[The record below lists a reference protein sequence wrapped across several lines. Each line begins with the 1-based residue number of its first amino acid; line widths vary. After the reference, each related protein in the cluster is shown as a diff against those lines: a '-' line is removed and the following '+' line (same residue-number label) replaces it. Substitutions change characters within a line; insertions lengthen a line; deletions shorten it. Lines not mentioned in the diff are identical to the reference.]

1 MEEYVKAESLLS
13 TGNEIKEG
21 VVRLVQYDVVLNDYT
36 VWLELDGNKVI
47 IPRQELEL
55 YEIKGN
61 LNRYIGMKIQY
72 MIKNYDA
79 HRQVYIGSCKEVQY
93 QKRQDIIKRLQAGET
108 FEAKVVRLVYFG
120 AYLSINGVSVILRNQ
135 DFSNDYTVISD
146 VYKEGDYIAVSYLKA
161 NENQKINVQAVT
173 KYESNSTITIADFEP
188 QTVVYGLVRSVK
200 PWACFVNIAPN
211 LDAICP
217 VPTYFSVKEGMKVA
231 FRINQVRLEEG
242 RVRGKIIKIIEPDLI
257 SQQS

>member
-1 MEEYVKAESLLS
+1 MEGYIKSESLLNI
-13 TGNEIKEG
+13 GNEIKEG

-61 LNRYIGMKIQY
+61 LNHYIGMKIQY
-72 MIKNYDA
+72 VIKNYDA
-79 HRQVYIGSCKEVQY
+79 HRHIYIASCKEVQY
-93 QKRQDIIKRLQAGET
+93 QKRQEMIQRLQAGET

-120 AYLSINGVSVILRNQ
+120 AYLSIDGVSVILRNQ
-135 DFSNDYTVISD
+135 DFSNDYTVVSD
-146 VYKEGDYIAVSYLKA
+146 VYKEGDRIEVRYLKV

-173 KYESNSTITIADFEP
+173 KYESKSSITIADFEP

-200 PWACFVNIAPN
+200 SWACFVNIAPN

-217 VPTYFSVKEGMKVA
+217 VPTYFTVKEGMKVA

-242 RVRGKIIKIIEPDLI
+242 RVRGKIIKVI
-257 SQQS
+257 QSDSINQ

>member
-1 MEEYVKAESLLS
+1 MEEYVESRININ
-13 TGNEIKEG
+13 TENEIKEG

-55 YEIKGN
+55 YQIKGS
-61 LNRYIGMKIQY
+61 LNHYIGMKIQY
-72 MIKNYDA
+72 MITDYEA

-93 QKRQDIIKRLQAGET
+93 QKRQEIIKRLKDGET
-108 FEAKVVRLVYFG
+108 FEAKVTRLVYFG

-135 DFSNDYTVISD
+135 DFSNDYTVVSD
-146 VYKEGDYIAVSYLKA
+146 VYKEGDRIEVCYLRV

-173 KYESNSTITIADFEP
+173 KYESKSSITIADFEP
-188 QTVVYGLVRSVK
+188 QPVVYGVVRSVK
-200 PWACFVNIAPN
+200 SWACFVNIAPN

-217 VPTYFSVKEGMKVA
+217 VPTYFDVKEGMKVA
-231 FRINQVRLEEG
+231 FRINQVRPEEG
-242 RVRGKIIKIIEPDLI
+242 RVRGKIIKVIESGSI
-257 SQQS
+257 NK